1 MRRLFQGYTAC
12 FCREYL
18 FNVAL
23 LGSPGFATVIH
34 NKIKTGEY
42 GVVGRVVEGQ
52 EIVVASMMLGLPM
65 GFLTNFPD
73 QLKTNIQTGQ
83 FLNMREAWAWQSTH
97 GGGLR
102 GIYGKSAVW
111 RGAFIM
117 HAVVAFNY
125 ARDRVEQWIS

>member
-1 MRRLFQGYTAC
+1 M
-12 FCREYL
+12 
-18 FNVAL
+18 
-23 LGSPGFATVIH
+23 
-34 NKIKTGEY
+34 
-42 GVVGRVVEGQ
+42 VGRVVEGQ

-83 FLNMREAWAWQSTH
+83 FLNMREAWAWQSTK